1 MPPYEAKCNTITQ
14 QELVCSF
21 LFCGTVR
28 CASSTQNQLIN
39 KANTLEYFTVFSI
52 TSTAL
57 ILEWLYRVEF
67 ELWYKHIWLKWHLPL
82 NIPWIHVCMQV
93 GSISMP
99 RHICEVKCCVLFNF
113 NTYGLIVEPS
123 KKFVVCTWDRNL

>member
-28 CASSTQNQLIN
+28 CVSSTQNQLIN

-52 TSTAL
+52 TSAALILEL
-57 ILEWLYRVEF
+57 ILEWL
-67 ELWYKHIWLKWHLPL
+67 
-82 NIPWIHVCMQV
+82 
-93 GSISMP
+93 
-99 RHICEVKCCVLFNF
+99 
-113 NTYGLIVEPS
+113 
-123 KKFVVCTWDRNL
+123 